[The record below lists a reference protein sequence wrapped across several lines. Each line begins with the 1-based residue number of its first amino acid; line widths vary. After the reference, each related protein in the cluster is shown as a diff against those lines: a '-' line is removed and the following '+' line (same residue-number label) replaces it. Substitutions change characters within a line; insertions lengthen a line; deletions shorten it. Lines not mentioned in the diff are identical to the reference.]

1 MIDAAQFIGK
11 VLDEQYR
18 VVKEIGSGASSIVFY
33 AEDLLMKQDSG
44 EPMPVAV
51 KILDNDSN
59 EYKLNTRSF
68 EAETRAV
75 VGIPA
80 NSHTVAVQDV
90 REDRELGIH
99 FIVMEYVKGK
109 TLRHFMKEHGAFS
122 AREIVSISL
131 QVLFALKNAHEAGVV
146 HRDVKPQNILVKE
159 DVTPGEAS
167 ELPGGAGMPYVKL
180 ADFGIALLPD
190 EDLFAMTDRGVG
202 TVHYVSPEQA
212 GGFAIDARSDLYS
225 LGVVMYELA
234 TGRVPF
240 DADSATAVITQH
252 QTSAPLHARNF
263 NPNIPIELDDI
274 IFTAM
279 QKEPRRRFKDAA
291 AMEKKLRNVLRDL
304 DGLPRLADRE
314 ESAPRT
320 NPRTAAKPSATKPSA
335 AQPVG
340 PRGMKPKKA
349 PAKVPKAAWIAS
361 LGAVAVALLI
371 VLGAVL
377 FPMIKDSFGSD
388 DITVTVPK
396 LIGTLYDENAT
407 YADGITVVPSY
418 AHSNDVEKGYI
429 ISQDQGAGK
438 VVNGAVT
445 IGVTVSLGPEM
456 IDFSVPADKR
466 VDYLTAKGYLTDT
479 YHLLEVLRFEVR
491 DYNGRGTEGAVIG
504 AKFMNGEE
512 ISLEN
517 GKIPDT
523 ATSVILILNGS
534 KKINFVL
541 PEEYREDRVK
551 AKNYIESTYAGIITV
566 STQTQVGGSLGDG
579 ILPNTVIGAYVN
591 GERLTTLDGIELDAN
606 IPFEITLVLHR

>member
-18 VVKEIGSGASSIVFY
+18 VVKEIGSGASSVVFY
-33 AEDLLMKQDSG
+33 AEDLLMKQDNG

-68 EAETRAV
+68 EAESRAV
-75 VGIPA
+75 VDIPA

-90 REDRELGIH
+90 REDRELDIH

-131 QVLFALKNAHEAGVV
+131 QMLFALKNAHEAGVV

-212 GGFAIDARSDLYS
+212 GGSDIDARSDLYS

-252 QTSAPLHARNF
+252 QTAAPIHARTF
-263 NPNIPIELDDI
+263 NPNIPLSLDKI

-279 QKEPRRRFKDAA
+279 QKDPHKRYRDAA
-291 AMEKKLRNVLRDL
+291 TMEKKLFAVLREL
-304 DGLPRLADRE
+304 DGLPPLAERE
-314 ESAPRT
+314 DSAPRPT
-320 NPRTAAKPSATKPSA
+320 PHGSNAPAP
-335 AQPVG
+335 
-340 PRGMKPKKA
+340 KPKKPKARKA
-349 PAKVPKAAWIAS
+349 PVKIPKAAWIAS

-371 VLGAVL
+371 ILGVVLT
-377 FPMIKDSFGSD
+377 PIIKDSFGSG
-388 DITVTVPK
+388 DITVTIPK
-396 LIGTLYDENAT
+396 LIGTVYDENAT

-418 AHSNDVEKGYI
+418 VHSNDVEKGYI
-429 ISQDQGAGK
+429 ISQDQGVGK
-438 VVNGAVT
+438 VVNGKVT

-456 IDFSVPADKR
+456 IDFSVPAEKR
-466 VDYLTAKGYLTDT
+466 VDYMTAKSYLTDT
-479 YHLLEVLRFEVR
+479 YYLLEVLRFEVR
-491 DYNGRGTEGAVIG
+491 DYNGQGTEGAVIG
-504 AKFMNGEE
+504 AKFVNGEE
-512 ISLEN
+512 ISLDN
-517 GKIPDT
+517 GQIPDT
-523 ATSVILILNGS
+523 KTQIILILNGS

-541 PEEYREDRVK
+541 PEAYRADRVS
-551 AKNYIESTYAGIITV
+551 AKNYIESTYAGIVTV
-566 STQTQVGGSLGDG
+566 SDETRS
-579 ILPNTVIGAYVN
+579 NGAIVSGVAPFGVVAFYHEN
-591 GERLTTLDGIELDAN
+591 GTRHTLDGTSLDAN
-606 IPFEITLVLHR
+606 IPFEIILVLNSLN